1 MSPSVITLQ
10 VRTEAKEVERLLGL
24 LRSSPRAAELVDALY
39 ESPDCPADLFDA
51 DVYTAPTGEFVLRFQ
66 PTERLRR
73 LAAAFGAGDGHG
85 LGVDCG
91 GVDGDRSAYFFHG
104 GAS

>member
-1 MSPSVITLQ
+1 VITLQ

-24 LRSSPRAAELVDALY
+24 LLGLLRSSPRAAELAEALD
-39 ESPDCPADLFDA
+39 ESPDSPADLFEVDA
-51 DVYTAPTGEFVLRFQ
+51 HTAPTGELVVAFQ

-73 LAAAFGAGDGHG
+73 LVAAFGAGDGHG

-91 GVDGDRSAYFFHG
+91 GVDGDRSADFHRG